1 MKIQALG
8 FFCFFFWYNE
18 ISPGYIV
25 SLVRY
30 PITVAEDT
38 KQARVQKDG
47 EFAYFT
53 CLVLILQSAD
63 RLLYV

>member
-8 FFCFFFWYNE
+8 VFWFNE

-25 SLVRY
+25 NFVRY

-38 KQARVQKDG
+38 KQTRGQKDWRT
-47 EFAYFT
+47 AYFT
-53 CLVLILQSAD
+53 CLVLILESAD